1 MLRTRLCVAA
11 FMAGALLAPVVR
23 AAGPV
28 YSLASVVN
36 SATGVSGDFAPN
48 SLVTIYGTNLSFGT
62 SSASAAQYLPR
73 VLAEVQVNI
82 NGLPADLF
90 YVSPQQINF
99 LVPSILTPGPVKI
112 QVVRQGVTG
121 PLVTIILNETAPGF
135 FALGSGNVIAT
146 HADGRLLGE
155 DSPAAPEEVVVIYA
169 AGLGHTNPDSEP
181 GLAPTRAASIV
192 LLSRL
197 SVLLGGNTV
206 DPSRILYAGVTP
218 GFAGLYQINLKV
230 PSTAASNPEIRVF
243 IGMQGS
249 PSFLKLPL
257 RIQ

>member
-11 FMAGALLAPVVR
+11 FMAGALLAPVAQ

-62 SSASAAQYLPR
+62 SAALAAQYLPR

-99 LVPSILTPGPVKI
+99 LVPSILTPGPVKF

-121 PLVTIILNETAPGF
+121 PILTIILNETAPGF
-135 FALGSGNVIAT
+135 FALESGNVIAT

-155 DSPAAPEEVVVIYA
+155 DAPAAPDEVVVYA
-169 AGLGHTNPDSEP
+169 AGLGRTNPDTEP
-181 GLAPTRAASIV
+181 GLAPTKAASIV
-192 LLSRL
+192 LLNKL
-197 SVLLGGNTV
+197 SVLLGGKTV
-206 DPSRILYAGVTP
+206 DPSKILYAGVTP
-218 GFAGLYQINLKV
+218 GFAGLYQINLRV
-230 PSTAASNPEIRVF
+230 PATAASNPEIRVF
-243 IGMQGS
+243 IGLQGS

-257 RIQ
+257 RVQ